1 MKLYT
6 FLFKKYKFGAYK
18 FVCIYIQCSVLYFVC
33 TALVASHTDK
43 EPCTTS
49 GCFPFLHW
57 LPASTMAA
65 VCRQGFA
72 PFGCFMCRSD
82 ALSSW
87 VWLLWL
93 RVMFPVLPTTFLSM
107 GGQYCVLLMSQTLF
121 VHFSVDGRERFLLWS
136 CCEPCCCEYRWCC
149 VDMWLSLV
157 Y

>member
-18 FVCIYIQCSVLYFVC
+18 FVCIYIRCSVLYFVC

-65 VCRQGFA
+65 VCRQGFV
-72 PFGCFMCRSD
+72 PFRCFMCWSD

-93 RVMFPVLPTTFLSM
+93 RVMFPVLPTSFLSM
-107 GGQYCVLLMSQTLF
+107 GEQYCVLLMSQT
-121 VHFSVDGRERFLLWS
+121 
-136 CCEPCCCEYRWCC
+136 C
-149 VDMWLSLV
+149 LSISQLMDASGFCSEAV
-157 Y
+157 VNHVAVNIGDVV

>member
-6 FLFKKYKFGAYK
+6 FYLKKYKFGAYK

-43 EPCTTS
+43 EPCTIS

-65 VCRQGFA
+65 VCPQGFA
-72 PFGCFMCRSD
+72 PFRCFMCWSD

-93 RVMFPVLPTTFLSM
+93 RVMFQCYPLPFFPWVNNTVSYWCPRPCLSIS
-107 GGQYCVLLMSQTLF
+107 QLMDASGF
-121 VHFSVDGRERFLLWS
+121 CSEAVVNHVAVNIGD
-136 CCEPCCCEYRWCC
+136 
-149 VDMWLSLV
+149 VV
-157 Y
+157 